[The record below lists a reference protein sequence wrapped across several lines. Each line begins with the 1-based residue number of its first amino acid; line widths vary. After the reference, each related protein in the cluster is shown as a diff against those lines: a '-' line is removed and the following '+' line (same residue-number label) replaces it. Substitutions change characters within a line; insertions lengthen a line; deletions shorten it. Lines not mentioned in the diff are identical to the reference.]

1 MPGKTPMAHSMTVLS
16 FHPAPHFS
24 YSFPGSTLLAAVDT
38 PFQRIEIWDTPQLGR
53 LFALDG
59 RPMSSVGDE
68 YVYHECMVHPAALSH
83 ASPRRAL
90 VLGGGDGGAAKQLLK
105 YASIERVVIAELDA
119 QVVELTRAHLPDI
132 PAGALDN
139 ARVEIVIGDAA
150 RYVADYIQF
159 PPKPAFDLAL
169 FDLTPPDSPAASLY
183 TAAFLA
189 TLKTVLTPDALLS
202 MHLGAPTLHADR
214 IARLLASLRTAFRH
228 VRPLTAYVPL
238 YGAWWMMAIASDTTD
253 PGMLPA
259 SQIATRMAGRGI
271 GALRHYD
278 AGLHE
283 ALFALPAQWR
293 DRFA

>member
-1 MPGKTPMAHSMTVLS
+1 MTTLS

-38 PFQRIEIWDTPQLGR
+38 PFQHIEIWDTPQLGR

-59 RPMSSVGDE
+59 RAMSSVGDE
-68 YVYHECMVHPAALSH
+68 HIYHECMVHPAALSH

-105 YASIERVVIAELDA
+105 YPSIARVVIAELDA
-119 QVVELTRAHLPDI
+119 KVVELTRAHLPEI
-132 PAGALDN
+132 PGGALDD

-150 RYVADYIQF
+150 QYVSEHIQRGAR
-159 PPKPAFDLAL
+159 PAFDLAV
-169 FDLTPPDSPAASLY
+169 FDLSPPDSPAATLY
-183 TAAFLA
+183 TPAFLA
-189 TLKTVLTPDALLS
+189 TLKAALTPHALLS
-202 MHLGAPTLHADR
+202 MHLGAPHLHADR
-214 IARLLASLRTAFRH
+214 IAHLLASLRGTFRH

-238 YGAWWMMAIASDTTD
+238 YGTWWMMAIASDTTD

-259 SQIATRMAGRGI
+259 PQIAARMAKRGI
-271 GALRHYD
+271 HDLRHYD
-278 AGLHE
+278 AALHQ

-293 DRFA
+293 DLFV

>member
-1 MPGKTPMAHSMTVLS
+1 MAYPMTVLS

-24 YSFPGSTLLAAVDT
+24 YSFPGSTLLAATDT

-68 YVYHECMVHPAALSH
+68 HIYHECMVHPAALSH

-90 VLGGGDGGAAKQLLK
+90 ILGGGDGGAAKQLLK
-105 YASIERVVIAELDA
+105 YGSIERVVIAELDA
-119 QVVELTRAHLPDI
+119 KVVELTRAHLPDI
-132 PAGALDN
+132 PAGALEN

-150 RYVADYIQF
+150 RYVAEYIQF

-183 TAAFLA
+183 TPAFLA
-189 TLKTVLTPDALLS
+189 TLKTVLTPHALLS
-202 MHLGAPTLHADR
+202 MHLGAPYLHADR
-214 IARLLASLRTAFRH
+214 IARLLASLRATFRH
-228 VRPLTAYVPL
+228 VRPLSAYVPL
-238 YGAWWMMAIASDTTD
+238 YGAWWMMAIASDTSD

-259 SQIATRMAGRGI
+259 SQMARRLAKRGI
-271 GALRHYD
+271 GELRHYD
-278 AGLHE
+278 AALHE
-283 ALFALPAQWR
+283 ALFALPVQWR
-293 DRFA
+293 DSFAR